1 MCYMPI
7 KYDIEIPER
16 VIKALG
22 LRESEVSETLKKELS
37 VYFFWKKTFKFWSG
51 KTISRVISMGLSGI
65 FKRKEN
71 PFALWFG
78 WVWGRFRNNQGII
91 IMPVVISKGCV

>member
-37 VYFFWKKTFKFWSG
+37 VYFF
-51 KTISRVISMGLSGI
+51 
-65 FKRKEN
+65 
-71 PFALWFG
+71 
-78 WVWGRFRNNQGII
+78 
-91 IMPVVISKGCV
+91 

>member
-1 MCYMPI
+1 MPV

-22 LRESEVSETLKKELS
+22 L
-37 VYFFWKKTFKFWSG
+37 SG
-51 KTISRVISMGLSGI
+51 KTIFRVISMGLSGI

-71 PFALWFG
+71 PFAL
-78 WVWGRFRNNQGII
+78 
-91 IMPVVISKGCV
+91 